1 MRSPRTL
8 PLAGA
13 AALSLAVAV
22 TACSQEDASPIPDP
36 AITTAAENTG
46 NVQPG
51 APYAGELPLD
61 RLNVPA
67 GYAVDVFAEGLENAR
82 SLAYAGDGLV
92 FVGTRGGGGRVYAA
106 QDTNG
111 DLRADVTYV
120 LAEGL
125 KMPNGVALRG
135 DDLYVATVSEVLRW
149 RDARDRLDD
158 PGEPEVVYDGYPTEE
173 HHGWKFIAFGPDDKL
188 YVPVG
193 APCNICESDAIYA
206 SITRLDVD
214 APDPEPELV
223 ARGVRNSVGFTWH
236 PATGEM
242 WFTDNGRD
250 MLGDD
255 VPPCELNRLPAGGG
269 VGAGAAPHFG
279 YPYVHGGDIA
289 DPEFGAGVDTTAYR
303 SPAQRLGPH
312 VAPLGVEFVDSP
324 AFGELAGQA
333 LIAEHGSWNRT
344 EPIGYRLTRVAVDA
358 EAGRGEGYEVF
369 IDGWLQEDG
378 PWGRPVDLEWLPDG
392 SLLVSDDFAGAIY
405 RVYRVG

>member
-1 MRSPRTL
+1 MRL
-8 PLAGA
+8 PGYAPPASSTALALV
-13 AALSLAVAV
+13 AALGLA
-22 TACSQEDASPIPDP
+22 ACSQDDPPSPR
-36 AITTAAENTG
+36 ATTAAEGTE

-51 APYAGELPLD
+51 SPYAGELPLD

-92 FVGTRGGGGRVYAA
+92 FVGTRNEGSVYAA

-120 LAEGL
+120 LATDL
-125 KMPNGVALRG
+125 NMPNGVALKG
-135 DDLYVATVSEVLRW
+135 GDLYVATVSEVLRW
-149 RDARDRLDD
+149 RDIRDRLDA
-158 PGEPEVVYDGYPTEE
+158 PGEPEVVYADYPTEE
-173 HHGWKFIAFGPDDKL
+173 HHGWKFISFGPDGQL

-193 APCNICESDAIYA
+193 APCNICESEEIFA

-214 APDPEPELV
+214 AASPQPELV
-223 ARGVRNSVGFTWH
+223 AAGVRNSVGFTWH
-236 PATGEM
+236 PDTREL

-255 VPPCELNRLPAGGG
+255 VPPCELNRLPAG
-269 VGAGAAPHFG
+269 VGAGTDAPHFG
-279 YPYVHGGDIA
+279 YPYVHGGYIA
-289 DPEFGAGVDTTAYR
+289 DPEFGEGVDTNAYR

-312 VAPLGVEFVDSP
+312 VAPLGVEFVSSP
-324 AFGELAGQA
+324 TFADYAGEAF
-333 LIAEHGSWNRT
+333 IAEHGSWNRT
-344 EPIGYRLTRVAVDA
+344 EPIGYRITRVPVDA
-358 EAGRGEGYEVF
+358 TAGEGRGYEVF
-369 IDGWLQEDG
+369 IDGWLQDDG